1 MDKELLRS
9 VIIATGMI
17 IMLIMVT
24 WGYLSN
30 KRLQAEWAEED
41 ELAFNNKTQA
51 PLEDVEDHL
60 DDNLDDE
67 YPTET
72 IDQHYYDKDD
82 AVLEPTKNDVEPTP
96 RFSIPAVIQFSLM
109 AKAKEGFNGVDLAN
123 AFAIVGLE
131 YGSLRI
137 YERIDSKRLV
147 DFGVVSMLGT
157 GVFPHESIDN
167 FYCPGLI
174 FFMQPGQLNHARQVF
189 EDFIETIE
197 IVAIELDGTILDHNR
212 QLLTDDTIHLFHQSL

>member
-1 MDKELLRS
+1 MDKELLRI
-9 VIIATGMI
+9 VIIATGLLI
-17 IMLIMVT
+17 VVGMLT
-24 WGYLSN
+24 WAYFKN
-30 KRLQAEWAEED
+30 QRLQEQWDAED
-41 ELAFNNKTQA
+41 ELAFNEDFEPSSDKDE
-51 PLEDVEDHL
+51 LYDDEKDVE
-60 DDNLDDE
+60 
-67 YPTET
+67 PET
-72 IDQHYYDKDD
+72 FDPHYYDRDD
-82 AVLEPTKNDVEPTP
+82 AVFEPDEHDIEPAP
-96 RFSIPAVIQFSLM
+96 RFSMPDVIQFSLI
-109 AKAKEGFNGVDLAN
+109 AKAKEGFNGADLAN

-147 DFGVVSMLGT
+147 DFGVASMLGT
-157 GVFPHESIDN
+157 GIFPHESIDD

-212 QLLTDDTIHLFHQSL
+212 QPLTDDTIHLFHQSL